1 VRSTDR
7 RPRQRLGAESRR
19 AAILR
24 AAGAA
29 FAAQPYP
36 RVSVAEIAA
45 AADASEALVHRYFG
59 SKSGLYVAVV
69 RLATDRLLERQRAAD
84 AALGAGATPRER
96 LAESIRVYLA
106 AIQDWSVGWTSR
118 LGDPAGE
125 QAEATALRHRNQETY
140 LALLRAVLAVP
151 DTPAV
156 AYALTGYLGFLNA
169 ATLDWAERGHPAGDT
184 ELLVTLCLAAL
195 KAALAAA
202 PETWPAGPPPGR

>member
-24 AAGAA
+24 AAGEA

-36 RVSVAEIAA
+36 RVSVADIAA
-45 AADASEALVHRYFG
+45 AAGASEALVHRYFG
-59 SKSGLYVAVV
+59 SKSALYVAVV
-69 RLATDRLLERQRAAD
+69 RFATDRLLERQRAAD
-84 AALGAGATPRER
+84 SALGPGATPRER
-96 LAESIRVYLA
+96 LAESIRVYLV

-118 LGDPAGE
+118 LNDPAGE
-125 QAEATALRHRNQETY
+125 PAEATALRHRNHQTY

-156 AYALTGYLGFLNA
+156 GYALTGYLGFLNA
-169 ATLDWAERGHPAGDT
+169 ATLGWTERGHPPGDT
-184 ELLVTLCLAAL
+184 EVLISQCLAAL
-195 KAALAAA
+195 EAALAAV
-202 PETWPAGPPPGR
+202 PET

>member
-1 VRSTDR
+1 MRSTDR

-36 RVSVAEIAA
+36 QVSVAEVAA
-45 AADASEALVHRYFG
+45 AAGSSEALVHRYFG

-69 RLATDRLLERQRAAD
+69 RSATDRLLERQRAAD
-84 AALGAGATPRER
+84 AALGPDATPRER
-96 LAESIRVYLA
+96 LARSIRVYLD

-118 LGDPAGE
+118 LTDPAGE
-125 QAEATALRHRNQETY
+125 PAEATALRHRNQETY
-140 LALLRAVLAVP
+140 LALLRAVLAAP

-156 AYALTGYLGFLNA
+156 GYALTGYLGFLNA
-169 ATLDWAERGHPAGDT
+169 ATLAWVEGGHPAGDVD
-184 ELLVTLCLAAL
+184 LLVDQCLAAL
-195 KAALAAA
+195 EAALAI
-202 PETWPAGPPPGR
+202 GS